1 MAVIFLL
8 IVLAV
13 FIISASLYGLKQF
26 KIEERAVIIQRD
38 IRPLINQAKELI
50 ESDQNQKARDILE
63 SSLAQISS
71 EKKELDVS
79 NCSVIKELH
88 EDINALL
95 DRMEQEEKFYQK
107 IENHI
112 GGGIKDL
119 AMLRSKGMISEHE
132 FEAFSERFKVSTG
145 EKARSIIRAISDLH
159 MQYNN
164 GAMSEGN
171 YHAGLWSLLDKLD
184 RKT

>member
-1 MAVIFLL
+1 
-8 IVLAV
+8 
-13 FIISASLYGLKQF
+13 
-26 KIEERAVIIQRD
+26 
-38 IRPLINQAKELI
+38 
-50 ESDQNQKARDILE
+50 
-63 SSLAQISS
+63 
-71 EKKELDVS
+71 
-79 NCSVIKELH
+79 
-88 EDINALL
+88 
-95 DRMEQEEKFYQK
+95 
-107 IENHI
+107 
-112 GGGIKDL
+112 
-119 AMLRSKGMISEHE
+119 MISEHE